1 MIRVNSCERRDHR
14 RNLLQR
20 ESVGFARAQPTLRA
34 TGPGSPNRIL
44 KFQGDALGV
53 GPSPLSRHGI
63 ARSEGALVRAS
74 RADGGG
80 SAIDT
85 RDIDA

>member
-1 MIRVNSCERRDHR
+1 MRSDADNRFRGGNKIFRGGNARW
-14 RNLLQR
+14 
-20 ESVGFARAQPTLRA
+20 VGSAPF
-34 TGPGSPNRIL
+34 
-44 KFQGDALGV
+44 
-53 GPSPLSRHGI
+53 RHGV